1 MADFTAK
8 HTALLE
14 RALQA
19 IGERTYWS
27 AYPESTS
34 PKVYG
39 ETAKDDQ
46 EGAFKALLGKAFDL
60 PGHPAGGTPAGGEV
74 SPYGMTLGITYPTPK
89 KLQDLAETALRAADS
104 WADAAPETRA
114 GVLLEIIER
123 LNRQSFLIAN
133 AVMHTSGQSFG
144 MAFQAGG
151 PHAQD
156 RALEAVA
163 YAVAEQ
169 QRVPRP
175 ARWEKP
181 QGKGE
186 PIRLDKSWRIVPK
199 GLGLVIG
206 CATFPTWN
214 TYPGMFASLATGNA
228 VIVKPHPAAI
238 LPAAISIRIGRE
250 VIREAGFDPDILL
263 MAADGGQKP
272 ITKKLAALPEVEIID
287 YTGSS
292 AFGEWLRMNLPEKQI
307 YAEEAGINAIVIAGS
322 PNFRAMCDN
331 IAFSLSLY
339 SGQMCTA
346 PQNIFVPKGGIET
359 DEGKK
364 SFKEVG
370 AGIAAAIDRL
380 LGDPARA
387 QGVLGAIQNPATL
400 KRIAAARKLGD
411 IIRDSGPVE
420 GAGQA
425 RMATPLL
432 VAVKAKD
439 LPAYTEERFGPIGFI
454 VACADVRD
462 AVMQASL
469 SIYTHGGITA
479 ALYATDA
486 AVIDRAERFFA
497 RAGVNL
503 SVNLTGNIFVNQS
516 AAFSDFHATGANPAS
531 NATLTDPAFVANRF
545 RVVAVRKMAA

>member
-1 MADFTAK
+1 MVDFAVK
-8 HTALLE
+8 HAALLD

-27 AYPESTS
+27 AYPESPS

-46 EGAFKALLGKAFDL
+46 EKIFKAMLGKPFDM
-60 PGHPAGGTPAGGEV
+60 PGHPSDQPGIGAET
-74 SPYGMTLGITYPTPK
+74 SPYGPPVGVTYPSA
-89 KLQDLAETALRAADS
+89 KLRTLVNAS
-104 WADAAPETRA
+104 IDAGEGWDEASPEMRA

-133 AVMHTSGQSFG
+133 AVSMTSGQAFM

-169 QRVPRP
+169 RRVPTP

-181 QGKGE
+181 QGKGD
-186 PIRLDKSWRIVPK
+186 PIRLEKHWRIIPRGVA
-199 GLGLVIG
+199 LVIG

-214 TYPGMFASLATGNA
+214 TYPGLFASLATGNS
-228 VIVKPHPAAI
+228 VIVKPHPQAI
-238 LPAAISIRIGRE
+238 LPAAISVKIARE
-250 VIREAGFDPDILL
+250 VIAEAGFDPNLVLL
-263 MAADGGQKP
+263 APDTSAKP
-272 ITKKLAALPEVEIID
+272 ITMKLATMDEIEIID
-287 YTGSS
+287 YTGST
-292 AFGEWLRMNLPEKQI
+292 AFGLWLRENCAHKQI
-307 YAEEAGINAIVIAGS
+307 YAEEAGINAIAITAA

-346 PQNIFVPKGGIET
+346 PQNLFVPKKGIQT
-359 DEGKK
+359 DEGHK
-364 SFKEVG
+364 SFAEVG

-380 LGDPARA
+380 LGDAGRA
-387 QGVLGAIQNPATL
+387 QAVLGAIQSPATL
-400 KRIAAARKLGD
+400 KRIKDARKLGKVV
-411 IIRDSGPVE
+411 RESGSVE
-420 GAGQA
+420 GAGEA
-425 RMATPLL
+425 RMATPLI
-432 VAVKAKD
+432 VAVDAKD
-439 LPAYTEERFGPIGFI
+439 HETYGEERFGPIAFM
-454 VACADVRD
+454 VACKDERDV
-462 AVMQASL
+462 VLNASL
-469 SIYTHGGITA
+469 SIFSAGGITA
-479 ALYATDA
+479 ALYATDSE
-486 AVIDRAERFFA
+486 IMDFAERAFA

-503 SVNLTGNIFVNQS
+503 SVNLTGNIYVNQS
-516 AAFSDFHATGANPAS
+516 AAFSDFHATGANPAA
-531 NATLTDPAFVANRF
+531 NASLTDAAFVANRF